1 MRLSIIEFGAG
12 RSQCLANSVM
22 YELSALDGTVS
33 MSGSLSAWVWGPAL
47 LRVGRGAMGPNP
59 DLSESQ
65 ACIRAMR

>member
-1 MRLSIIEFGAG
+1 MCPEALG
-12 RSQCLANSVM
+12 RAQCVLA
-22 YELSALDGTVS
+22 ELKLKALDGTVS